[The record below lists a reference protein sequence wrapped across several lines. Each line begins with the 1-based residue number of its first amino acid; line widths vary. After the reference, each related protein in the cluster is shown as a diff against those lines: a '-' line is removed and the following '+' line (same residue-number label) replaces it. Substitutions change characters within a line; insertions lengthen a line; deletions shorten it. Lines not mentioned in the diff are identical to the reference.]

1 MNEKCIGE
9 CVKHDQKSLNPLT
22 LEVNQNIKLNKVC
35 PTNLNNYSFNNIS
48 NTIICDKNNE
58 ISFEQV
64 NNMLLIPE
72 NKANIK
78 SFLELYNITSF
89 NATIL
94 WLKINISE
102 KNYLTINRI
111 LDCSWKIYHDQIKKV
126 NQDLIDI
133 YDQLLDNIIDGKN
146 LQNLRKSKNIKK
158 IIKKSLKKF
167 IKKDDNWNSFDL
179 DSNEKIGSLILK
191 YFKKYN

>member
-1 MNEKCIGE
+1 MNQKCIGE
-9 CVKHDQKSLNPLT
+9 CIEPDQKSLHPLT
-22 LEVNQNIKLNKVC
+22 LEIDHNTMVNKVC
-35 PTNLNNYSFNNIS
+35 SSNLNYYSLNNIS
-48 NTIICDKNNE
+48 NTIICDKNND
-58 ISFEQV
+58 ISFNEI
-64 NNMLLIPE
+64 NNMLLVPE

-94 WLKINISE
+94 WLKINMLE

-111 LDCSWKIYHDQIKKV
+111 LDSSWKIYHDQIKKV

-133 YDQLLDNIIDGKN
+133 YDQLLDNIIDEKI
-146 LQNLRKSKNIKK
+146 LQDLRKSKNRKK

-167 IKKDDNWNSFDL
+167 IEKNDNWDSFEL
-179 DSNEKIGSLILK
+179 DSNKKIGSLILK

>member
-1 MNEKCIGE
+1 MNQNCIGE
-9 CVKHDQKSLNPLT
+9 CIKNDQKSLHPLT
-22 LEVNQNIKLNKVC
+22 LEITQNKISSTVC
-35 PTNLNNYSFNNIS
+35 PSNINNYNHHSIS
-48 NTIICDKNNE
+48 IICDKNNE

-94 WLKINISE
+94 WLKLNISE

-111 LDCSWKIYHDQIKKV
+111 LDSTWKIYHDQIKKV

-133 YDQLLDNIIDGKN
+133 YDQLLDNIIDSKN
-146 LQNLRKSKNIKK
+146 ISDIKKSKNRKK
-158 IIKKSLKKF
+158 IIKKSLKNF
-167 IKKDDNWNSFDL
+167 IKKNDNWDSFDL
-179 DSNEKIGSLILK
+179 DSNKKIGSLILK